1 MADHLIPLQALKGRG
16 AASRLPHRF
25 ERDVRDDFD
34 DGWNT
39 LQDEAAEGLPP
50 LQTEVRFE
58 DVKSVLSEND
68 SPDIPFDRSLNPYRG
83 CEHVMCPRT
92 LLHHVT
98 VLAIRHEYNNSTAAP
113 TI

>member
-39 LQDEAAEGLPP
+39 LQDDAAEGLPP

-83 CEHVMCPRT
+83 CEHVMWPAFPLPPQDVRS
-92 LLHHVT
+92 LS
-98 VLAIRHEYNNSTAAP
+98 RESF
-113 TI
+113 